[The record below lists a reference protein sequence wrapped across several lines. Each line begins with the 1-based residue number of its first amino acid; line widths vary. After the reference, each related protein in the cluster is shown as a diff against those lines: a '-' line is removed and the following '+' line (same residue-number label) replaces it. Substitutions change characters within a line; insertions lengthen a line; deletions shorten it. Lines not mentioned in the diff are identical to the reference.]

1 MQPRACPSIPWTLRR
16 GMPRVLFTI
25 GVFSASTAAF
35 EEPPSPALCSRLPTE
50 EAGDPT
56 ESPTTIPAGA
66 RDRSLVPPERARP
79 PSDRVGGSITSVR
92 CLRRDWADRGGAIP
106 LPRQKPS
113 PTEEGAGCSPAWY
126 RSAVH
131 LHRTQANPSPSDPG
145 GGACRS
151 ASSRNRRRMPP
162 KKDEGKK
169 AEEVSVFVGSTFVH
183 GSAPGASRRRPLSRC
198 WAHLLCALC
207 TMPQDPNKELLKL
220 HQKHG
225 DVFAFDC
232 HAAQF
237 LWGLPCHLVLISDW
251 PGTLQPI
258 APASSTWRTH
268 GSRPSRSECRV
279 YPAGQAQG

>member
-106 LPRQKPS
+106 LPRQTVS
-113 PTEEGAGCSPAWY
+113 
-126 RSAVH
+126 
-131 LHRTQANPSPSDPG
+131 N
-145 GGACRS
+145 
-151 ASSRNRRRMPP
+151 
-162 KKDEGKK
+162 GKK
-169 AEEVSVFVGSTFVH
+169 AQAALRRGTVLPCTCIAHKPIPRLQILAGELAGLRPAGTDA
-183 GSAPGASRRRPLSRC
+183 GCRPRRTRARRRRRSVCLSAVRSFTGAPRAHRAAARSRAAGLTFCARC
-198 WAHLLCALC
+198 A
-207 TMPQDPNKELLKL
+207 
-220 HQKHG
+220 
-225 DVFAFDC
+225 
-232 HAAQF
+232 
-237 LWGLPCHLVLISDW
+237 PCL
-251 PGTLQPI
+251 
-258 APASSTWRTH
+258 RT
-268 GSRPSRSECRV
+268 PTRSC
-279 YPAGQAQG
+279 

>member
-92 CLRRDWADRGGAIP
+92 CLRRDWADRGGPIP

-113 PTEEGAGCSPAWY
+113 PTERRRRLLSGVVPFCRALASHTSQSLAFRSWRGSLPVCVQPEQTQDAAQEGRGQEGGGGQCVCRQYVRSRERPGRIAPPPALALLGSPFV
-126 RSAVH
+126 RAVH
-131 LHRTQANPSPSDPG
+131 HASGPQQ
-145 GGACRS
+145 GA
-151 ASSRNRRRMPP
+151 
-162 KKDEGKK
+162 
-169 AEEVSVFVGSTFVH
+169 AEA
-183 GSAPGASRRRPLSRC
+183 AP
-198 WAHLLCALC
+198 
-207 TMPQDPNKELLKL
+207 E
-220 HQKHG
+220 
-225 DVFAFDC
+225 
-232 HAAQF
+232 
-237 LWGLPCHLVLISDW
+237 
-251 PGTLQPI
+251 
-258 APASSTWRTH
+258 TW
-268 GSRPSRSECRV
+268 
-279 YPAGQAQG
+279 